1 MPNIS
6 AKPKT
11 KTTASTARTAAGYVD
26 AKTEAFV
33 KYIREAFISYDPIE
47 GKRRLKKMGVAI

>member
-1 MPNIS
+1 MSNIT
-6 AKPKT
+6 AKAKT
-11 KTTASTARTAAGYVD
+11 KTITNTARTAAGYVD

-47 GKRRLKKMGVAI
+47 GKRRLKKMGVAV